1 MLAVLNVSFGESTV
15 TSVWFW
21 PLDGGEASSIKSL
34 LSYQCPSQLVLLL
47 SETCASA
54 TTCIRAA

>member
-21 PLDGGEASSIKSL
+21 LLDGGEASSIKSL
-34 LSYQCPSQLVLLL
+34 LPLPPRPL
-47 SETCASA
+47 
-54 TTCIRAA
+54 IP